1 METRN
6 QADSLVYQSEKL
18 LNDNADKVPE
28 DLKIEVQG
36 KIDALKAAVAANNL
50 AEMQTAMTELNG
62 IMQRL
67 GEAVYS
73 QSAGA
78 GPGADGPGGAGP
90 EDGGPNDGGAVEGEF
105 REV

>member
-1 METRN
+1 M
-6 QADSLVYQSEKL
+6 QV
-18 LNDNADKVPE
+18 
-28 DLKIEVQG
+28 

-62 IMQRL
+62 VMQRL

-73 QSAGA
+73 QSAGP
-78 GPGADGPGGAGP
+78 GPGADGPGGEGTA
-90 EDGGPNDGGAVEGEF
+90 DGGPNDGGPNDGGTVEGEF